1 MMRPKAFLVPALAG
15 FLLLA
20 PARAQDGA
28 RAPVPDP
35 GRLPGLQEPRSEI
48 VFAPTFR
55 GAGAREVHTLTGIGL
70 RTKTI
75 FSVKVYAVGFYVDAA
90 RACWALAPWKGR
102 SLEQLRKDESF
113 YKALLQDDFGKT
125 MRMVFTRDVDG
136 EDIREAFED
145 EIGPRVEEARLKK
158 GWKGGAKA
166 LEKFK
171 KYFSI
176 DELKEGT
183 ELVISWQPGG
193 RLGTRLSGKE
203 LPVIRNLALS
213 WSLFQGFL
221 GKDPIEPSAK
231 LGFVERFPALL
242 AYPYPKPK
250 PIEPAQAADAALKH
264 LEGGR
269 D

>member
-1 MMRPKAFLVPALAG
+1 MIRPKAFLLPALAG
-15 FLLLA
+15 SLLCA
-20 PARAQDGA
+20 PARAQDAA
-28 RAPVPDP
+28 RDAAPDP
-35 GRLPGLQEPRSEI
+35 GRMAPLQEPRSEI
-48 VFAPTFR
+48 LFAPTFR
-55 GAGAREVHTLTGIGL
+55 GAGAKDVHTLAGIGL

-102 SLEQLRKDESF
+102 SLAALRKDETF
-113 YKALLQDDFGKT
+113 YKALLKDGFGKT

-158 GWKGGAKA
+158 GWKGGAEA
-166 LEKFK
+166 LAKFK
-171 KYFSI
+171 KYFSV

-193 RLGTRLSGKE
+193 RLGTRLGGKD

-213 WSLFQGFL
+213 WSLFAGFL
-221 GKDPIEPSAK
+221 GRDPIEPSAK
-231 LGFVERFPALL
+231 RGFVERFPAIL
-242 AYPYPKPK
+242 AHPYPKPE
-250 PIEPAQAADAALKH
+250 PIEPAKAADAALKH
-264 LEGGR
+264 LDGSR